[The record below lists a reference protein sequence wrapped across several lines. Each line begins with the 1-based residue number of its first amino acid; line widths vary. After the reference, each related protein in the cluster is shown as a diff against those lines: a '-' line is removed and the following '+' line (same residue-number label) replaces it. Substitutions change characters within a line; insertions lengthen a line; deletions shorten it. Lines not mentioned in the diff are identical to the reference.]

1 MIDSNVSDRQATS
14 GQAADASFRGGRL
27 AVWFYPLLAA
37 AFTSLAVWLGFW
49 FFERRSAES
58 HLQEVRS
65 RTVSELAMVRG
76 TAEKAIYQRVHLTA
90 GLKAYVSV
98 NPDMTP
104 QEFAAVADLLMREAE
119 GIRSVTSI
127 KDNVINDVY
136 PRKENEGAIGLD
148 LLEDPDQREAALR
161 AIRTGRPWL
170 TGPVKLHQ
178 GGYAFIYRAPV
189 YETSPRESF
198 DQSPDDS
205 SQKGRYWGLV
215 SILIDKDKLVK
226 EVEEKV
232 PSTLSIAIRG
242 RTDEGLPGEFMYGDS
257 NILNEQPIESEISL
271 PTGSWKI
278 YGMPSDG
285 WPTASPDAQQ
295 LFVLGGTLA
304 IFAGCLMFLVVQSN
318 QRFRE
323 YARRLEFAHVA
334 LQRSAAD
341 MALAKS
347 AAEEANRA
355 KSQFL
360 ANMSHEIRTPLSAV
374 IGITELLAD
383 TSLEKEQRNYLNLVR
398 ESGESL
404 LSVIND
410 ILDFSK
416 IEAGKLDLVATP
428 LEIREVVG
436 DMMKPMGLRAG
447 AKQVELTF
455 HVAPTVPQVLEGDS
469 HRLRQVLINLV
480 GNALKFTE
488 RGEIGV
494 EIVVDSQSAD
504 ACVLHFMVRDTGI
517 GIPREKLT
525 RIFEAFEQ
533 AEGGISRRFGGT
545 GLGLAICSRLVA
557 MMGGRLWVESELGVG
572 STFHFTVQFA
582 VIASKADPEHHNDA
596 AIQDARVLVVD
607 DLSTSL
613 VIIEE
618 MLRGWGMSPTSVT
631 SADEAI
637 AALRNSVSQK
647 SPYQLLITDIHM
659 PNRSGFDLVA
669 DVRQDP
675 DLNSLPII
683 ACTAFDQPGD
693 QKRSSELGVH
703 SYLLKPVKETELFAS
718 VLQVLGAEND
728 AQVSGSTKT
737 DGLPQ
742 IGPLKILLAEDNR
755 VNQILGMSLLKKWG
769 HEVTLAANGKEAFEE
784 WKSGSYQLVLM
795 DVQMPEMDGI
805 EATRRIREEE
815 QQRDGH
821 VPIIAL
827 TAHALAG
834 DQEKCL
840 EAGMD
845 GYVSKPLRINELRE
859 AISEFFLDDEA
870 SANAESVDRPSAD
883 GETD

>member
-1 MIDSNVSDRQATS
+1 MIDSNGSDRQTTS
-14 GQAADASFRGGRL
+14 PLDPGASLRVGHL
-27 AVWFYPLLAA
+27 NLLLYPLLAA
-37 AFTSLAVWLGFW
+37 ALTSLAILLGFW
-49 FFERRSAES
+49 FFEQRSAES

-65 RTVSELAMVRG
+65 RTISELAMARG
-76 TAEKAIYQRVHLTA
+76 AAEKAINQRVHLTA
-90 GLKAYVSV
+90 GLKAYVSG

-104 QEFAAVADLLMREAE
+104 QEFAAVADLLMHEAE

-136 PRKENEGAIGLD
+136 PREENESAIGLK
-148 LLEDPDQREAALR
+148 LLEDSDQRAAALR
-161 AIRTGRPWL
+161 AIQTGRPWL
-170 TGPVKLHQ
+170 TGPVELRQ
-178 GGYAFIYRAPV
+178 GGNAFIYRAPV
-189 YETSPRESF
+189 YETKPHDSPN
-198 DQSPDDS
+198 QSPDDS
-205 SQKGRYWGLV
+205 AKRGRYWGLV
-215 SILIDKDKLVK
+215 SILIDKDKLLE
-226 EVEEKV
+226 EVNDKV
-232 PSTLSIAIRG
+232 PSTLTIAIRG
-242 RTDEGLPGEFMYGDS
+242 RTEDGLPGDFISGEAS
-257 NILNEQPIESEISL
+257 ILKQEHIESEISL

-285 WPTASPDAQQ
+285 WPTASPNARQ

-304 IFAGCLMFLVVQSN
+304 IFAGCLMFLVVRSN

-323 YARRLEFAHVA
+323 YARQLEVAHVA
-334 LQRSAAD
+334 LQCSAAE
-341 MALAKS
+341 MAVAKS

-360 ANMSHEIRTPLSAV
+360 ANMSHEIRTPLGAV
-374 IGITELLAD
+374 IGITDLLAD
-383 TSLEKEQRNYLNLVR
+383 TSLQKEQRTYLNLVR

-416 IEAGKLDLVATP
+416 IEAGKLDLVAAP
-428 LEIREVVG
+428 FEIREVVG

-447 AKQVELTF
+447 AKQVELTV
-455 HVAPTVPQVLEGDS
+455 HVAPTVPRVLEGDS

-488 RGEIGV
+488 RGEIAV
-494 EIVVDSQSAD
+494 EIVLDSQSAD
-504 ACVLHFMVRDTGI
+504 ACVLHFAVRDTGI
-517 GIPREKLT
+517 GIPDEKLT

-545 GLGLAICSRLVA
+545 GLGLAICSRLVE

-572 STFHFTVQFA
+572 STFHFTVELA
-582 VIASKADPEHHNDA
+582 VIASKVIPDHHSVA

-618 MLRGWGMSPTSVT
+618 MLRGWGMCPTSVM
-631 SADEAI
+631 SADEAMV
-637 AALRNSVSQK
+637 ALRNSVSQQ

-669 DVRQDP
+669 DIRHDP
-675 DLNSLPII
+675 EFKSLPIL

-703 SYLLKPVKETELFAS
+703 SYLLKPVKEAELFAS
-718 VLQVLGAEND
+718 VLQALGGGND
-728 AQVSGSTKT
+728 TQVTGSTKA

-742 IGPLKILLAEDNR
+742 IRPLKILLAEDNR
-755 VNQILGMSLLKKWG
+755 VNQILGTSLLKKWG
-769 HEVTLAANGKEAFEE
+769 HEVPLAANGKEAFEA
-784 WKSGSYQLVLM
+784 WKSGSFDLVLM

-805 EATRRIREEE
+805 EATRIIREEE
-815 QQRDGH
+815 RQRGGH
-821 VPIIAL
+821 IPIIAL

-834 DQEKCL
+834 DQERCL

-845 GYVSKPLRINELRE
+845 GYVSKPLRIHELQE
-859 AISEFFLDDEA
+859 AILEL
-870 SANAESVDRPSAD
+870 V
-883 GETD
+883 